1 MEQIERIQYMEQL
14 FDFSSEAIKEHPM
27 PLDKYEEAKK
37 AIASLSRYYDSEEW
51 RQDYEADEAGL
62 LPKDLKRGVL
72 SEDGIWN
79 LLSDWREL
87 EVRLRSLR
95 ENQL

>member
-1 MEQIERIQYMEQL
+1 MEQL

-27 PLDKYEEAKK
+27 PLDKYEEVKK
-37 AIASLSRYYDSEEW
+37 AIASLSRYYNSEEW
-51 RQDYEADEAGL
+51 KQDYADDEADK

-87 EVRLRSLR
+87 EVRFRYF
-95 ENQL
+95 

>member
-1 MEQIERIQYMEQL
+1 MEQL

-27 PLDKYEEAKK
+27 PLDKYEEVKK
-37 AIASLSRYYDSEEW
+37 AIASLSRYYNSEEW
-51 RQDYEADEAGL
+51 KQDYADDEADK

-87 EVRLRSLR
+87 EVCFRSLK
-95 ENQL
+95 